1 MIESLVWNKE
11 SILNI
16 DKDTMYESTGTVT
29 VSNESLVLEA
39 KSSATYDYTFDT
51 TDNTLETS
59 DLQFILNVINS
70 NTTVSSRYDESVQ
83 VETYIKYYEK
93 QVDNSGNVTG
103 YILGNTDTYQINP
116 YFRHESEGY
125 TDTYEVSIEKNY
137 TVELKIKFINNSD
150 NTVTFV
156 NPRVFNSMSVMDAID
171 EYGGGQSGGDTPP
184 LIDALTLYS
193 LEEKYTIDTMDGS
206 LTLQVYIPDEYVNKH
221 KYKSGSEWRIGIKF
235 KVTTLS
241 GNILY
246 YTNRSEN
253 IWQDFTLEDGTKSS
267 VFITSGRYTYAMA
280 GGNGKF
286 RVRAELDGDS
296 TIYAE
301 RDITVT
307 NNNVNDMQ
315 LIIDSASGKIDGNEV
330 LSGRVK
336 ILPEMTR
343 RGPGGSFDDV
353 TMQLTS
359 YDGGDATITSGGG
372 DLSGGVIPFTV
383 IGRTNGKVKLT
394 VTTIALST
402 YSYQRLFPSGFTKEF
417 IIDVVNVTG
426 HVFVDTPD
434 GTVLD
439 NTKEYIDLILTTNYG
454 TGMNL
459 NSFSVQSLDGN
470 GKAAASKI
478 INEDYKAGLRIYALD
493 IGKIKVSGY
502 ISNRWVD
509 LSFNDYFEQ
518 EIDITGL
525 YKELTTEITT
535 NTGLFEI
542 TQGGGQLE
550 VHCTPNYSY
559 AGGYSFSQ
567 VSIDGGSVS
576 IDDKGDYALI
586 TANKEGRLNLIC
598 TPTYGKSVQCEIS
611 VSNQYPENVQLTCA
625 DNIFKVPINGTLMIY
640 AEAGNKPNSN
650 YDKYDWVSE
659 KLDSDVNLEF
669 TGWDKYAR
677 YKGLNLGKIRV
688 SAVRKVDSKFMASQV
703 IKVVQ
708 SLDSDKTVLPYPN
721 SQQYW
726 VVYRRTDQGNR
737 LWLLTIDGTVTL
749 NKLIKKNDNRL
760 YTDNVTLGAYAQYK
774 IESGQWANHG
784 SWSGDTSPAGSVGQ
798 LYASNINIYNEDGNL
813 LVAKTD
819 NYDDV
824 DFDAIIYGQDVY
836 LRRAVELK
844 TSKDTVYT
852 DTEVKVEAINSD
864 DTVAYDWRFVGTD
877 VTVVEKTNRY
887 VIFKSTSSGNLKVNY
902 ILSESGNIITGT
914 DLKVIDKPT
923 NLKYIRLYIT
933 KAYRNSNTVGYC
945 NMSELDILDSNGN
958 SVLTDGCVYTADSV
972 YSGSSDVPANAF
984 DKNTRTIW
992 HSADNSN
999 AHWIQIEFASG
1010 IDLPSSYVV
1019 TRRTDNW
1026 NDYLAS
1032 WELQASTDGSTWIT
1046 LDKHTD
1052 DTNWSSGYSRTFSI
1066 Q

>member
-1 MIESLVWNKE
+1 MVESLVWNKE

-16 DKDTMYESTGTVT
+16 NEDAMYESTGTVT

-51 TDNTLETS
+51 TDNILETS

-93 QVDNSGNVTG
+93 QVDNSGNITG

-125 TDTYEVSIEKNY
+125 TDTYEVSVEKNY

-156 NPRVFNSMSVMDAID
+156 NPRIFNSMSVMDAID

-193 LEEKYTIDTMDGS
+193 LEEKYTIDTMNGS

-221 KYKSGSEWRIGIKF
+221 KYKPGSEWRIDIKF
-235 KVTTLS
+235 KVTKLS
-241 GNILY
+241 GDILY
-246 YTNRSEN
+246 YNNGGEN

-267 VFITSGRYTYAMA
+267 VFITNGRYTYAMA

-307 NNNVNDMQ
+307 NNNVTDMQ

-343 RGPGGSFDDV
+343 SGPGGAFDDV
-353 TMQLTS
+353 TMTVTS

-372 DLSGGVIPFTV
+372 DLGGGVIPFTI
-383 IGRTNGKVKLT
+383 IGRTNGKVKIT

-402 YSYQRLFPSGFTKEF
+402 YSYQKLFPSGFTKEF
-417 IIDVVNVTG
+417 IVDVVNVTG

-478 INEDYKAGLRIYALD
+478 INEDYKAGLRIYALN
-493 IGKIKVSGY
+493 IGKVKVSGY
-502 ISNRWVD
+502 ISSRWVG

-542 TQGGGQLE
+542 TQGDGQLE
-550 VHCTPNYSY
+550 VYCTPNYSY
-559 AGGYSFSQ
+559 AGDYSFSQ
-567 VSIDGGSVS
+567 ASIDGGSVS
-576 IDDKGDYALI
+576 INDKGNYALI
-586 TANKEGRLNLIC
+586 TADREGKLNLIC
-598 TPTYGKSVQCEIS
+598 KPTYGQSKQVEITIS
-611 VSNQYPENVQLTCA
+611 GQYPKDVQLTTPDNA
-625 DNIFKVPINGTLMIY
+625 DMIVVGGQLTITGTPGKPYSTRYYGFKWIIDKINPEVDY
-640 AEAGNKPNSN
+640 NSTSN
-650 YDKYDWVSE
+650 SYSYVTI
-659 KLDSDVNLEF
+659 
-669 TGWDKYAR
+669 TG
-677 YKGLNLGKIRV
+677 KGLGLIRV
-688 SAVRKVDSKFMASQV
+688 NCYNYYTNEFLASR
-703 IKVVQ
+703 IFKVVQ
-708 SLDSDKTVLPYPN
+708 SIGSIEVKLPYPDTKTN
-721 SQQYW
+721 WVLFRRRDKNNKLFLGTLNGEVTKCIYSGTSIDYDITMTQYSQYYINIDGKTWENYGDWTNDKNLTGQATELIASSINVYDSNDNLIMTATQYE
-726 VVYRRTDQGNR
+726 
-737 LWLLTIDGTVTL
+737 TIDF
-749 NKLIKKNDNRL
+749 
-760 YTDNVTLGAYAQYK
+760 
-774 IESGQWANHG
+774 AN
-784 SWSGDTSPAGSVGQ
+784 
-798 LYASNINIYNEDGNL
+798 
-813 LVAKTD
+813 
-819 NYDDV
+819 
-824 DFDAIIYGQDVY
+824 IIYGTYTQKTIS
-836 LRRAVELK
+836 LK
-844 TSKDTVYT
+844 TDKDTVFT
-852 DTEVKVEAINSD
+852 NNAVKVEALNSD
-864 DTVAYDWRFVGTD
+864 DTVAYDWQFVGTD

-984 DKNTRTIW
+984 DKNTSTIW
-992 HSADNSN
+992 HSADSSN

-1010 IDLPSSYVV
+1010 IDLPSSYVI
-1019 TRRTDNW
+1019 TRRTDGW

-1032 WELQASTDGSTWIT
+1032 WELQASTDGSTWLT

-1052 DTNWSSGYSRTFSI
+1052 DTNWASGYSRTFSI